1 MKRYTSLFLSIC
13 LTGLAAGV
21 IASVSPVPLYAYGL
35 ENIQGEV
42 IVPRGVMV
50 SGAMLDQAVYAVG
63 DTAMLSFTI
72 TNNSDTVQPGLVY
85 RVDLVGNFSE
95 ASSTPT
101 TRFTTGESVPVPLLL
116 PGDSHD
122 VELRNIL
129 PAYVASGDV
138 GFQVSV
144 FNTANELVSASYAR
158 MLITGTVRPSV
169 TYVAQVQVDGE
180 PFALSDGPTVYKGEQ
195 VLFAI
200 SLKNT
205 RGALSLTPH
214 VDVFKGMSPAGEP
227 HVSFLGEEIPVSA
240 SRSAEQRM
248 FLPTFEYTSGMYTA
262 QITYKDSEGTIYA
275 GPFDAKYVVAGARPT
290 LHSAL
295 PTSIELHTGDA
306 FDVVVTYNDI
316 PKNLQLDPSADPA
329 FIVGALEAEVSVVDA
344 HNTLIEKKRVT
355 FLPGKTTARILFT
368 APHYMYGM
376 RIVTQLLEDGKV
388 IDTQDSY
395 IPDEASLV
403 AETIPTS
410 TTPWKTLGVG
420 IGALLII
427 IIGIAFFRKRT
438 TRINL

>member
-1 MKRYTSLFLSIC
+1 MVSVMPSPLS
-13 LTGLAAGV
+13 
-21 IASVSPVPLYAYGL
+21 AYGL
-35 ENIQGEV
+35 ANIQGE
-42 IVPRGVMV
+42 IVTSRGVLV
-50 SGAMLDQAVYAVG
+50 SGVMLDQAVYAVG

-85 RVDLVGNFSE
+85 RVDLVGNFDE
-95 ASSTPT
+95 TSSTPT
-101 TRFTTGESVPVPLLL
+101 TRFTTGESVPIPFLL

-122 VELRNIL
+122 VELRSIL

-144 FNTANELVSASYAR
+144 FNPANELVSTAYAR

-214 VDVFKGMSPAGEP
+214 IDVFKGTSAAGEP
-227 HVSFLGEEIPVSA
+227 HFSFMGEVIPVSA

-248 FLPTFEYTSGMYTA
+248 FLPTFEYTPGVYTA
-262 QITYKDSEGTIYA
+262 QITYKDAEGTTYA
-275 GPFDAKYVVAGARPT
+275 GPFDARYVVAGARPT

-295 PTSIELHTGDA
+295 PTSIELYANDA
-306 FDVVVTYNDI
+306 FEVVVTYNDI
-316 PKNLQLDPSADPA
+316 PKNMQLDPSADPA
-329 FIVGALEAEVSVVDA
+329 FIVGTLEAEVSVVDA
-344 HNTLIEKKRVT
+344 NNTLIEKKRVV
-355 FLPGKTTARILFT
+355 FLPGKTTTRVSFT

-376 RIVTQLLEDGKV
+376 RIVTQLFEDGKV
-388 IDTQDSY
+388 IDMQDVY
-395 IPDEASLV
+395 LPDQASLV
-403 AETIPTS
+403 AETIPTES
-410 TTPWKTLGVG
+410 LPWKTLGVG
-420 IGALLII
+420 IGVLLVI
-427 IIGIAFFRKRT
+427 IIGIAIFRKRT
-438 TRINL
+438 ARVDL